1 MSRGGQTLNGRW
13 SLARAETVKGV
24 TLQGVTTIAQ
34 GADGSLRPQVA
45 TLTAQLSGFDDVPVS
60 GRSISWC
67 YYEMTVQNGQLQ
79 VSTNPIYLTY
89 NNNNLTL
96 RIPATAVANTAAK
109 ARVYSA
115 TVSWGGGR
123 VTQSVSDRVTVTVV
137 KDGGPGS
144 PGAPGAPGAD
154 GKFIAPPVEWQPLVS
169 YIIYA
174 DWVPSV
180 YMDVG
185 GVRKYYM
192 LIKNVGP
199 GWSGPQYQP
208 NFPNSRYWKPM
219 SSIELL
225 VIQKAWIQYLSGS
238 EAFFDLVKAVGIDTT
253 DKEGKNGLRL
263 ERNMISF
270 IGAKH
275 LQFMM
280 GIDAE
285 GNTVFRFYDKNSGVL
300 KTQYNPETGLI
311 TTTNA
316 NYSWKSESVQPFK
329 GADGLEAGGRP
340 NKVYYYNT
348 DNPTNA
354 PLSEY
359 TYHVP
364 AGVSEN
370 VVLTANPNPRR
381 YKAPAG
387 WYKRLPGLFVPAP
400 TQNGVVIGF
409 SKTIYM
415 TFHVNAE
422 GKQDQHG
429 QIVVEGIPDRN

>member
-45 TLTAQLSGFDDVPVS
+45 TLTAQLSGFEDVPVS
-60 GRSISWC
+60 GRQISWC

-96 RIPATAVANTAAK
+96 RVPASAVANTAAK
-109 ARVYSA
+109 ARVYSVE
-115 TVSWGGGR
+115 VSWGGGR

-137 KDGGPGS
+137 KDGE

-154 GKFIAPPVEWQPLVS
+154 GRFLAPPVEWQQCDIYVMTDDCIPCVYKDVS
-169 YIIYA
+169 G
-174 DWVPSV
+174 
-180 YMDVG
+180 M
-185 GVRKYYM
+185 RKYYALKRSM
-192 LIKNVGP
+192 PPDICSNSFDPEFP
-199 GWSGPQYQP
+199 GTP
-208 NFPNSRYWKPM
+208 YWRPV
-219 SSIELL
+219 SSIELV

-238 EAFFDLVKAVGIDTT
+238 EAFFDLVKACGIDTT
-253 DKEGKNGLRL
+253 DKEGKNGLRI

-275 LQFMM
+275 PQFVM
-280 GIDAE
+280 GIDAD
-285 GNTVFRFYDKNSGVL
+285 GNTVFRFYDKKSGVL

-311 TTTNA
+311 TTVNA
-316 NYSWKSESVQPFK
+316 TYSWKSESVQPFK

-387 WYKRLPGLFVPAP
+387 WYKRLPGIFVPAP
-400 TQNGVVIGF
+400 VQNGVVIGF
-409 SKTIYM
+409 PKTIYM
-415 TFHVNAE
+415 TFHVNAA

-429 QIVVEGIPDRN
+429 QIVVEGIQDRS